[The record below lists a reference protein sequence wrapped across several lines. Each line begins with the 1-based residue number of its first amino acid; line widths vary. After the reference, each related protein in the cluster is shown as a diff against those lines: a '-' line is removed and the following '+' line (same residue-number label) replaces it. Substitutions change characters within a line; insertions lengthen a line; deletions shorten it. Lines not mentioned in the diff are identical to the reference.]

1 MKRRIRQTAKPI
13 AETDTT
19 YIDIL
24 NQPSLLIRMNQT
36 IGPLVADLALLMP
49 RHTSLGLIK
58 HRLATPV
65 GDMAI
70 CAAAELSDE
79 DLIML
84 MS

>member
-1 MKRRIRQTAKPI
+1 MRRLKTKPKPPV
-13 AETDTT
+13 AETDAT
-19 YIDIL
+19 YIDVL

-36 IGPLVADLALLMP
+36 SGPLAADLALLMP